1 MAKLG
6 KLLILAA
13 GLLMVGWL
21 FFRPQLTPLLNSLFT
36 PPLSTVIDGDSRTNG
51 VFGRGIYNADSV
63 LELGQKANPNY
74 TITLPLDHVEHTRF
88 DIEWW
93 YLTANLLDQEG
104 NNYGLQWTLFRFR
117 NPIAQK
123 QDDKPRSTWHN
134 NQVYMA
140 HASVHSMQHHW
151 FGEKFARG
159 GVGNA
164 GVIASPFS
172 LFIDDWKWQ
181 NNQAGKDLL
190 PAQLNFDVPN
200 NALQMSTRNDDVL
213 GISVN
218 LLLKQSGP
226 YVLHGKNGYSIK
238 SGNSQHASHYYSAPF
253 IDVSGKLIFDDD
265 KSISGKREVKVSGE
279 AWFDQEW
286 TSQLLDTQTAGWDW
300 MSLHLNDGSKL
311 MAFRMRLKGQD
322 DYVTGSLISPN
333 GQLRTLS
340 PKDISL
346 TPIQYKTVNSK
357 ELPLTWQVK
366 IPSSSID
373 IRVEAIKNAQWNPA
387 FVSYYEGMVGIKG
400 THQGRGFLELTGY

>member
-6 KLLILAA
+6 KLFILASVFSM
-13 GLLMVGWL
+13 LGWL
-21 FFRPQLTPLLNSLFT
+21 FFK
-36 PPLSTVIDGDSRTNG
+36 PPFDPVINGDSPATG
-51 VFGRGIYNADSV
+51 LFGRGLYNADSA
-63 LELGQKANPNY
+63 LEPGQKADPDY
-74 TITLPLDHVEHTRF
+74 IITLPLDHAEHTRF

-93 YLTANLLDQEG
+93 YLTANLHDQQG

-117 NPIAQK
+117 SPAAK
-123 QDDKPRSTWHN
+123 TQDDKPESSWHN

-140 HASVHSMQHHW
+140 HASVHSMKNHW

-172 LFIDDWKWQ
+172 LFIDGWKWQ
-181 NNQAGKDLL
+181 NNQAGKNLL
-190 PAQLNFDVPN
+190 PAQLSFDVPIN
-200 NALQMSTRNDDVL
+200 EPINALQMSTKNDESPV
-213 GISVN
+213 ISVN

-226 YVLHGKNGYSIK
+226 YVFHGENGYSIK
-238 SGNSQHASHYYSAPF
+238 SGNRQHASHYYSNPF
-253 IDVSGKLIFDDD
+253 IEVSGKLIFDDD
-265 KSISGKREVKVSGE
+265 KSISGKRDVKITGE

-286 TSQLLDTQTAGWDW
+286 TSQLLDTQTLGWDW

-311 MAFRMRLKGQD
+311 MAFRMRLKGQN

-340 PKDISL
+340 PADISL
-346 TPIQYKTVNSK
+346 TPIQYKTVNAK
-357 ELPLTWQVK
+357 ELPLAWQVQ
-366 IPSSSID
+366 IPSAGIY
-373 IRVEAIKNAQWNPA
+373 IEVEALKKEQWNPA
-387 FVSYYEGMVGIKG
+387 LVSYYEGMVGIKG